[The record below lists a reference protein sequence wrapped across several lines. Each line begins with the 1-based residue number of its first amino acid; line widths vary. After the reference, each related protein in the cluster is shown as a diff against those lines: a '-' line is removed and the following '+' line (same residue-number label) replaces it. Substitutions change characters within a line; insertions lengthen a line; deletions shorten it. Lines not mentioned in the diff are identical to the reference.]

1 MQTLCFS
8 NNKGGVGKTT
18 SALNVGLALARR
30 GQRVLFCDCD
40 PQRSL
45 TISFEGADAPEHV
58 GLLLMRKGEF
68 SLDDIHAVI
77 RPVGENV
84 DLLPAS
90 AEMEANEAQLP
101 GWDAEHST
109 RLADILELVSSEYDY
124 CIIDTKGSIGTLTWI
139 ALAAT
144 NVLYIPV
151 DPEFYGF
158 EGLTNL
164 INTCT
169 RLRRRINPG
178 LRVGG
183 IFFTKYSPTYRAR
196 LRHDVVD
203 LIKDHYGK
211 DVPVF
216 TTTIRQ
222 STAIPN
228 AQMAGAGLFDY
239 APDSPGAE
247 DYESLTD
254 EILQHLNNGH

>member
-30 GQRVLFCDCD
+30 GYRVLFCDCD

-45 TISFEGADAPEHV
+45 TISFEGTDVPEHV
-58 GLLLMRKGEF
+58 GMRKGEF

-77 RPVGENV
+77 RPVGENM

-90 AEMEANEAQLP
+90 GEMEANEAQLP

-109 RLADILELVSSEYDY
+109 RLADILEMIAPEYDY
-124 CIIDTKGSIGTLTWI
+124 CVIDTKGSIGTLTWI
-139 ALAAT
+139 ALSAS
-144 NVLYIPV
+144 NLLYIPV

-169 RLRRRINPG
+169 RLKRRINPS
-178 LRVGG
+178 LRIGG
-183 IFFTKYSPTYRAR
+183 IFFTKYSPTYRSR

-203 LIKDHYGK
+203 LIKEHYGK

-216 TTTIRQ
+216 ETTIRQ

-228 AQMAGAGLFDY
+228 SQMAGTGLFDY
-239 APDSPGAE
+239 APDSTGAE
-247 DYESLTD
+247 DYEALTT
-254 EILQHLNNGH
+254 EILHHLSHGH